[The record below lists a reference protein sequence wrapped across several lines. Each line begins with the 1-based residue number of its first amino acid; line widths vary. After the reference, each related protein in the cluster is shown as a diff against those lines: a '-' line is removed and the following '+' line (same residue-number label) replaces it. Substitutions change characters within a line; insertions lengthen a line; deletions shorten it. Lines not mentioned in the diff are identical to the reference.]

1 MQKRALGKSGISIAP
16 LVLGGNVF
24 GWTADEKTSH
34 AVLDAFVGAGF
45 DCIDTANSYSV
56 WAAAHHKGGESE
68 TVIGTWLKARGNR
81 DKVIIATKI
90 GSEMG
95 DGGKGLAKDYI
106 ARECEASLKRL
117 QTDYIDLYQ
126 SHFDDE
132 KTPVEETLGAFA
144 KLIEQG
150 KVRAIGASNYEI
162 PRLEESLAASKRLG
176 LPRYET
182 LQPLYNLYDREV
194 YEKERMA
201 LCEKEGLGVIP
212 YYALAAGF
220 LTGKYRGEADLA
232 KSERGQRTVKK
243 YLTDR
248 GLKILKA
255 MDAVAARTGATLPQI
270 AIAWL
275 MTRPA
280 IAAPIASATSTAQ
293 VADIVKAAELKL
305 DDAALKTLN
314 DASAY

>member
-1 MQKRALGKSGISIAP
+1 MQKRALGKSGISTAP

-24 GWTADEKTSH
+24 GWTADEKSSH
-34 AVLDAFVGAGF
+34 AVLDAFVGGGF
-45 DCIDTANSYSV
+45 DCIDTANAYSV
-56 WAAAHHKGGESE
+56 WVDGHKGGESE
-68 TVIGTWLKARGNR
+68 AVIGNWLKARGNR
-81 DKVIIATKI
+81 DKVIIATKV
-90 GSEMG
+90 GAPMG

-126 SHFDDE
+126 SHYDDVN
-132 KTPVEETLGAFA
+132 TPIEETLGAFA

-150 KVRAIGASNYEI
+150 KVRAIGASNFEV
-162 PRLEESLAASKRLG
+162 PRLAESLAVSKRLD

-194 YEKERMA
+194 HEKERMA
-201 LCEKEGLGVIP
+201 LCEKEGLSVIP

-220 LTGKYRGEADLA
+220 LTGKYRDEADLG

-243 YLTDR
+243 YLTEG

-255 MDAVAARTGATLPQI
+255 MDEVAARTGATLPQI
-270 AIAWL
+270 ALAWL

-293 VADIVKAAELKL
+293 IAELVKAAELKL